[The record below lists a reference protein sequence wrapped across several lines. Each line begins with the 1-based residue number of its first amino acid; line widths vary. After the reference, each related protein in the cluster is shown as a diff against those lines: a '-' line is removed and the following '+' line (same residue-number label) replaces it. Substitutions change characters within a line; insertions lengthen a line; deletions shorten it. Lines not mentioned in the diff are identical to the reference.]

1 MTWHPT
7 GVALGTFPAGSMREV
22 HLNGTSVLLVRISE
36 AVRAV
41 TAICP
46 HEGGILAD
54 GTLSGS
60 RVACPV
66 HGATFDALTGRVL
79 ADPDGIEPP
88 QGAVDPLTVYPTRVV
103 EGLVEVSLPE

>member
-1 MTWHPT
+1 MAWSVT
-7 GVALGTFPAGSMREV
+7 GIAVAAFPPGSMREV
-22 HLNGTSVLLVRISE
+22 RLGDTSVLLVRISE

-41 TAICP
+41 TSICP

-54 GTLSGS
+54 GALSGS
-60 RVACPV
+60 RVVCPV

-88 QGAVDPLTVYPTRVV
+88 QGGVEPLSVYATRIV
-103 EGLVEVSLPE
+103 GGMIEVQLPE

>member
-1 MTWHPT
+1 MAWRPT
-7 GVALGTFPAGSMREV
+7 GVALGAFPSGSMREV
-22 HLNGTSVLLVRISE
+22 HLNGASVLLVRIAE

-41 TAICP
+41 GAICP

-60 RVACPV
+60 RVICPV
-66 HGATFDALTGRVL
+66 HAATFDALTGRVL

-88 QGAVDPLTVYPTRVV
+88 QGGVEPLAVYPTRVV
-103 EGLVEVSLPE
+103 DGIVEVDVPE